1 MIGGMLAGTDK
12 TPNWNLKHESIEFR
26 GMASPE
32 ARFEFEGVSK
42 NAEGVSCLVERKS
55 TGSTSDTIK
64 YLTEGIKSAMSYV
77 GAGTLSIFS
86 SRTKFSKV
94 TTAVVCEN
102 TPHILEKV

>member
-1 MIGGMLAGTDK
+1 MLAGTDR
-12 TPNWNLKHESIEFR
+12 TPQWNEKEPFVEFR
-26 GMASPE
+26 GMASKA
-32 ARFEFEGVSK
+32 ARNSYEGVSK